1 MASSGSYHASYEIMS
16 VVRDHHVYK
25 VIWTPEVREVL
36 QVRTEVE
43 NEHDEQHTVAVING
57 LIVGHV
63 LR

>member
-1 MASSGSYHASYEIMS
+1 MS